1 MGKNIKYVIVDTLC
15 NKIVL
20 AYTLFLLAISL
31 SVFNLED
38 NETKGLLSLLNIVL
52 IIIPLVSIIFSTI
65 YVFNSSEFLEL
76 LVSQPLQRKKIWI
89 SLSGSLTLSF
99 IIGAGIPIMIY
110 SPPIPDLS
118 LWMGKVA

>member
-76 LVSQPLQRKKIWI
+76 LVSQPLQRKKY
-89 SLSGSLTLSF
+89 GSVCQ
-99 IIGAGIPIMIY
+99 
-110 SPPIPDLS
+110 DR
-118 LWMGKVA
+118 

>member
-118 LWMGKVA
+118 CWGWVCS